1 MPPQTITNIDQPTGG
16 LIGRGE
22 KGEPHGGAHAIHQQY
37 ARSAVYS
44 GGLGGDA
51 CAIESKIHAIE
62 RGFYDEGPGE
72 EWPGLASNS
81 AWILHLHEILEK
93 LGPDGVFAVED
104 GVLPVQDPDAG

>member
-1 MPPQTITNIDQPTGG
+1 MPFISDTN
-16 LIGRGE
+16 
-22 KGEPHGGAHAIHQQY
+22 
-37 ARSAVYS
+37 AVQFTQA
-44 GGLGGDA
+44 DWVEIA

-81 AWILHLHEILEK
+81 AWILLLHEILEK